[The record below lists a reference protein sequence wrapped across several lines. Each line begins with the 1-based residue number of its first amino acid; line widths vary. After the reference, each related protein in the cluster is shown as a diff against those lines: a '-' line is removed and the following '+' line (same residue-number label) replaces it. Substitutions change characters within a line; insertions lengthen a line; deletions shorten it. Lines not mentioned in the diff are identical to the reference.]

1 MLPSEERLRSRQDF
15 RCCYSS
21 GKSFPSRRLV
31 LYVLPKAQH
40 RRFGF
45 SVSKKVGSAVER
57 NFIKRRLRAICR
69 SFRENIAQ
77 EYDMVFIARK
87 QALTASYEQLSA
99 DCDTLLHR
107 AGVML

>member
-15 RCCYSS
+15 RSCYSY

-31 LYVLPKAQH
+31 LCVLPKAQH

-57 NFIKRRLRAICR
+57 NLIKRRLRAICR
-69 SFRENIAQ
+69 SLREQVAP

-87 QALTASYEQLSA
+87 PALTASYEQLFA
-99 DCDTLLHR
+99 ECDVLLRR
-107 AGVML
+107 AGVLS